1 MVESQPDEPQEAGV
15 AVKDPENMTLYV
27 MGWTSD
33 EETEPFYFPL
43 ARPGTSWITAS
54 WLREQM
60 EAQLYQDLPLNEVT
74 VEGRTATVSMLDNS
88 EVQFMRT
95 YENGERY
102 LSSVAMTLL
111 QNCEVDTVRFTV
123 EGEPFPSAEEEEGY
137 LRQDSRCLPVNP

>member
-1 MVESQPDEPQEAGV
+1 M
-15 AVKDPENMTLYV
+15 KDPENMTLYV

-60 EAQLYQDLPLNEVT
+60 ETQLYQDLPLDAVT

-88 EVQFMRT
+88 EVQFAGM
-95 YENGERY
+95 YGNGERY

-111 QNCEVDTVRFTV
+111 QNCEIDTVRFTV
-123 EGEPFPSAEEEEGY
+123 EGEPFPSAEEAEGY
-137 LRQDSRCLPVNP
+137 TPAPLGTGRL